1 MENPISIANFFI
13 EKAISSGKPLT
24 NMQAVKLTYIAHGWY
39 LGLTGQPL
47 LDELA
52 QAWKFGPVVPSVY
65 EKFKLCGRNPI
76 TAPASQALNS
86 DTVNSYS
93 LSNDELVPF
102 LDKIWETYG
111 KYSGSALSDMTHRPG
126 TPWDEVYNRQ
136 GGKENR
142 DVYIPNDL
150 IERHYKLLVERNL
163 QPA

>member
-13 EKAISSGKPLT
+13 EKAVSSGKPLT

-39 LGLTGQPL
+39 LGLAGEPL
-47 LDELA
+47 IDELA
-52 QAWKFGPVVPSVY
+52 QAWRYGPVIPSVY
-65 EKFKLCGRNPI
+65 EEFKSYGRNPI
-76 TAPASQALNS
+76 TKPASQVLNS
-86 DTVNSYS
+86 DPASNR
-93 LSNDELVPF
+93 LSNDELTPF
-102 LDKIWETYG
+102 LDKIWEAYG

-150 IERHYKLLVERNL
+150 IQRHYKLLAERNL